1 MLVSQEKNSGGGKNS
16 RSKKIPQ
23 LLLCGLL
30 PIFSVQADQVNSI
43 SAPSMAFLEYL
54 GDVENEIDGQLSSPL
69 ELELD
74 LEAAQLANK
83 QHTDT
88 TNISSEEHGDE

>member
-1 MLVSQEKNSGGGKNS
+1 MPVSQEKNSGGGKNS

-69 ELELD
+69 ELD